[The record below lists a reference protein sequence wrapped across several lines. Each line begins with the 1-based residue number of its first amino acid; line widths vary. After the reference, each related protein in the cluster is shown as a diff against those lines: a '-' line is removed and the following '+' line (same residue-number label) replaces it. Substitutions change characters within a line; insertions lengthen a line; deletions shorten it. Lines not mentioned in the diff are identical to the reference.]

1 MSKPLALII
10 EDDFDLSEIFS
21 AALQSDGL
29 DTEVVRDGK
38 AALERLKGTA
48 PAIVLLD
55 LNLPHVD
62 GATILQNIHVTK
74 HFEKTSVII
83 ATADAQ
89 QADELRGTADLVL
102 LKPVS
107 VDQLRELVKRLLL
120 RWQAGNAAN
129 P

>member
-1 MSKPLALII
+1 VSKPLVLII
-10 EDDFDLSEIFS
+10 EDDYDLSEIFS

-29 DTEVVRDGK
+29 ETEVVRDGK
-38 AALERLKGTA
+38 AALERLRGTA

-62 GATILQNIHVTK
+62 GATILQNIHATP
-74 HFEKTSVII
+74 HFDKTSVII
-83 ATADAQ
+83 STADAQ

-120 RWQAGNAAN
+120 RWQASNAAN